1 MAKIKRVKS
10 ISNKKEHVKKKVEL
24 ADIEK
29 VIIKISIEI
38 AKRGEGALFVIGDR
52 IHYGKLVRHKCGKI
66 NVFDK
71 GAEKV
76 LKGLAVIDGATII
89 DRKGNLVNYGVL
101 IKNTRPFVGFG
112 TRHAAAVTASKNGN
126 VAILSSE
133 EERKVKIFRSGRY
146 IMQIDALQKNVEQK
160 VPAISKILETAGAGT
175 LGYIGAAT
183 LAPTL
188 GIALIPG
195 IVVFGGSYY
204 AIKSFLD
211 RFNNGKQ

>member
-10 ISNKKEHVKKKVEL
+10 VSNKKDHPKKKVDL

-52 IHYGKLVRHKCGKI
+52 IHYGKLVRHKFGKI

-126 VAILSSE
+126 VAILS
-133 EERKVKIFRSGRY
+133 
-146 IMQIDALQKNVEQK
+146 
-160 VPAISKILETAGAGT
+160 
-175 LGYIGAAT
+175 
-183 LAPTL
+183 
-188 GIALIPG
+188 
-195 IVVFGGSYY
+195 
-204 AIKSFLD
+204 
-211 RFNNGKQ
+211 